1 MLTRLLLKLSNR
13 LHDWR
18 DGALDRTYGIETC
31 EQVAKPNGVGEHSAH
46 GVHYEPIQLD
56 VFRRIMAALAIDPKG
71 YTFVDYGSGKAR
83 ALVLAAEYGFRRI
96 IGVEYASAL
105 HEVAKRNVARFRAAR
120 PAAAAIELHWG
131 DAAAF
136 EPPAE
141 DLVCFFYNPFDD
153 VVMRKVLSNLER
165 SLQRRPRR
173 MLVVYRAP
181 MHASLLSECRFLR
194 CLVRNPTFEI
204 HQAN

>member
-1 MLTRLLLKLSNR
+1 MLASLMVKLFDRWS
-13 LHDWR
+13 DWR

-31 EQVAKPNGVGEHSAH
+31 ELVATPQGIGEHSAH
-46 GVHYEPIQLD
+46 GVRYEPIQLD
-56 VFRRIMAALAIDPKG
+56 VFRRIMAALAVDPKG

-83 ALVLAAEYGFRRI
+83 ALVLAAEHGFRRI

-105 HEVAKRNVARFRAAR
+105 HDMAQRNVARYSAAN
-120 PAAAAIELHWG
+120 PAGAAIELHWA
-131 DAAAF
+131 DAASF
-136 EPPAE
+136 DLPDE
-141 DLVCFFYNPFDD
+141 DLLCFFYNPFDD

-173 MLVVYRAP
+173 VLIVYRNP
-181 MHASLLSECRFLR
+181 QHASLLSECRFLR
-194 CLVRNPTFEI
+194 CLVRNRTFEI